1 MKRFVAWGSAALAAF
16 AFVVFISEAAAE
28 NPEAEQPFAE
38 EFGRTLPPIG
48 FVRFCAANPGEC
60 EAHSNRPRHTRLTK
74 KTWKELTEINSFV
87 NRKIHPVSDEELYG
101 QAELWTY
108 PVDAGDCEDFLLLKK
123 KYLEGLGFPTESLL
137 ITVVLDEKDE
147 GHAVLM
153 VNTDLGDYVLDNRRD
168 QILRWDETSY
178 RFLKRQSRENARTWI
193 ALTQSTGNVSEAVS
207 SDSLE

>member
-1 MKRFVAWGSAALAAF
+1 MKRFVAWGSAALAALAF
-16 AFVVFISEAAAE
+16 ALIISEAAAE
-28 NPEAEQPFAE
+28 NPQAEQPFAE

-60 EAHSNRPRHTRLTK
+60 ETHSNRPRHTRLTK
-74 KTWKELTEINSFV
+74 KTWKDLSEINTLV
-87 NRKIHPVSDEELYG
+87 NLKIHPVSDEELYG
-101 QAELWTY
+101 QPELWTY
-108 PVDAGDCEDFLLLKK
+108 PIDAGDCEDFLLLKK
-123 KYLEGLGFPTESLL
+123 KYLEGLGFPAESLL

-153 VNTDLGDYVLDNRRD
+153 VNTDLGDYILDNRRD

-207 SDSLE
+207 SDSFE